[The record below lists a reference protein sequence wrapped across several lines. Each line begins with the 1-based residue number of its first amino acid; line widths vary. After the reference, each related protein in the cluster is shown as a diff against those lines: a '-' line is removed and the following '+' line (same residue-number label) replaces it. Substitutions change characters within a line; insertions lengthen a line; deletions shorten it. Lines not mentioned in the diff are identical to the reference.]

1 MSSLSSI
8 GRSRPSRPSIEEHY
22 DLARNVREFPRERG
36 DPPTKT
42 RTRRVPMMERSS
54 IENRALRSKN
64 VSLCSTK
71 GVMNGVIHSS
81 TAPHLSP
88 DQTPQKKMKESY
100 EGN

>member
-1 MSSLSSI
+1 MNSVSII
-8 GRSRPSRPSIEEHY
+8 GRSGPSRPSLEEHH
-22 DLARNVREFPRERG
+22 DLARNAREFPRERG

-42 RTRRVPMMERSS
+42 RMRRVPMMEMSS

-64 VSLCSTK
+64 VSLCSPK

-88 DQTPQKKMKESY
+88 DQTPQNEMKESY